1 MFKKNKIKD
10 VINKSDNLINGI
22 FIVDLLDKG
31 YLDKYMDC
39 LSDNKIY
46 IECPTI
52 IKKKYLTE
60 YEQFLCI
67 LDNFITYTINSFSN
81 IELIYIILPLCIAN
95 DKNNIFLTKK
105 YFYDNSNITY
115 FNKEFNKL
123 IIENFYNNCLVLRN
137 ELDKLFMAVGF
148 DLDNIDKDNYN
159 DLLKMVNLLEEI
171 CFVNRGKYGIIALF
185 EKIND
190 NNYNMFF
197 MQYELLFTMYKKNG
211 ILLWNIEILRKVVYK
226 KVNFGL
232 LTFFWILNYFILKFF
247 SKNKKPYFKVYIL

>member
-46 IECPTI
+46 IGCPTI

-105 YFYDNSNITY
+105 YFYDN
-115 FNKEFNKL
+115 
-123 IIENFYNNCLVLRN
+123 CLVLRN
-137 ELDKLFMAVGF
+137 ELDNLFMAVGF

-197 MQYELLFTMYKKNG
+197 MQYELLFTMYKKK
-211 ILLWNIEILRKVVYK
+211 WHFVMEYR
-226 KVNFGL
+226 NFKESS
-232 LTFFWILNYFILKFF
+232 I
-247 SKNKKPYFKVYIL
+247 

>member
-1 MFKKNKIKD
+1 MLKKNKIKD

-31 YLDKYMDC
+31 YLDKYMDY

-95 DKNNIFLTKK
+95 DKDNIFLTKK

-115 FNKEFNKL
+115 FNKEFN
-123 IIENFYNNCLVLRN
+123 
-137 ELDKLFMAVGF
+137 
-148 DLDNIDKDNYN
+148 
-159 DLLKMVNLLEEI
+159 
-171 CFVNRGKYGIIALF
+171 
-185 EKIND
+185 
-190 NNYNMFF
+190 
-197 MQYELLFTMYKKNG
+197 
-211 ILLWNIEILRKVVYK
+211 
-226 KVNFGL
+226 
-232 LTFFWILNYFILKFF
+232 
-247 SKNKKPYFKVYIL
+247 

>member
-1 MFKKNKIKD
+1 MLKKNKIKA
-10 VINKSDNLINGI
+10 VINRSDNLINGI

-31 YLDKYMDC
+31 YLDKYMDY

-67 LDNFITYTINSFSN
+67 LDNFITYTINTFSN

-95 DKNNIFLTKK
+95 DKDNIFLTKK

-197 MQYELLFTMYKKNG
+197 MQYELLFTMYKKK
-211 ILLWNIEILRKVVYK
+211 WHFVMEYR
-226 KVNFGL
+226 NFKENS
-232 LTFFWILNYFILKFF
+232 I
-247 SKNKKPYFKVYIL
+247 

>member
-46 IECPTI
+46 IGCPTI

-137 ELDKLFMAVGF
+137 ELDNLFMAVGF

-171 CFVNRGKYGIIALF
+171 CFVNRGK
-185 EKIND
+185 
-190 NNYNMFF
+190 
-197 MQYELLFTMYKKNG
+197 
-211 ILLWNIEILRKVVYK
+211 
-226 KVNFGL
+226 
-232 LTFFWILNYFILKFF
+232 
-247 SKNKKPYFKVYIL
+247 

>member
-1 MFKKNKIKD
+1 MFKKNKNKD

-67 LDNFITYTINSFSN
+67 LDNFITYTINFFSN

-95 DKNNIFLTKK
+95 DKDNIFLTKK
-105 YFYDNSNITY
+105 YFYEYYCGLVYDTDAGWGYKQGESESKFEELYHKIAPFTHRKRKFDFNNFEYLYSVPNGQRNSGL
-115 FNKEFNKL
+115 ESSWS
-123 IIENFYNNCLVLRN
+123 
-137 ELDKLFMAVGF
+137 GF
-148 DLDNIDKDNYN
+148 
-159 DLLKMVNLLEEI
+159 V
-171 CFVNRGKYGIIALF
+171 
-185 EKIND
+185 
-190 NNYNMFF
+190 
-197 MQYELLFTMYKKNG
+197 
-211 ILLWNIEILRKVVYK
+211 
-226 KVNFGL
+226 
-232 LTFFWILNYFILKFF
+232 
-247 SKNKKPYFKVYIL
+247 

>member
-95 DKNNIFLTKK
+95 DKDNIF
-105 YFYDNSNITY
+105 
-115 FNKEFNKL
+115 FN
-123 IIENFYNNCLVLRN
+123 
-137 ELDKLFMAVGF
+137 
-148 DLDNIDKDNYN
+148 
-159 DLLKMVNLLEEI
+159 
-171 CFVNRGKYGIIALF
+171 
-185 EKIND
+185 
-190 NNYNMFF
+190 
-197 MQYELLFTMYKKNG
+197 
-211 ILLWNIEILRKVVYK
+211 
-226 KVNFGL
+226 
-232 LTFFWILNYFILKFF
+232 
-247 SKNKKPYFKVYIL
+247 

>member
-22 FIVDLLDKG
+22 FIVDHLDKG

-95 DKNNIFLTKK
+95 DKDNIFLTKK
-105 YFYDNSNITY
+105 YF
-115 FNKEFNKL
+115 
-123 IIENFYNNCLVLRN
+123 
-137 ELDKLFMAVGF
+137 
-148 DLDNIDKDNYN
+148 
-159 DLLKMVNLLEEI
+159 
-171 CFVNRGKYGIIALF
+171 
-185 EKIND
+185 
-190 NNYNMFF
+190 
-197 MQYELLFTMYKKNG
+197 
-211 ILLWNIEILRKVVYK
+211 
-226 KVNFGL
+226 
-232 LTFFWILNYFILKFF
+232 
-247 SKNKKPYFKVYIL
+247 

>member
-10 VINKSDNLINGI
+10 VINRSDNLINGL

-31 YLDKYMDC
+31 YLDKYMGY

-95 DKNNIFLTKK
+95 DKENIFLTEK
-105 YFYDNSNITY
+105 YFYDNDNITY

-123 IIENFYNNCLVLRN
+123 IVENFYNNCLVFRDNLEN
-137 ELDKLFMAVGF
+137 FYKMIDF
-148 DLDNIDKDNYN
+148 DLDNVDINSYD
-159 DLLKMVNLLEEI
+159 DLQELVNLLEEL
-171 CFVNRGKYGIIALF
+171 CFVNRGKYGVIALF

-190 NNYNMFF
+190 NNYNMFL
-197 MQYELLFTMYKKNG
+197 MQYELLFTIYKRN
-211 ILLWNIEILRKVVYK
+211 WHFVMEYRK
-226 KVNFGL
+226 
-232 LTFFWILNYFILKFF
+232 
-247 SKNKKPYFKVYIL
+247 FKEKRI